1 MDWPRIEA
9 IVYGE
14 ETAPRDVMGPR
25 IRNLNSGLHSGKNSH
40 VLPSRWIIKEI
51 VWDMVNGGLLMYGV
65 GKNRSSGQLKRL
77 IHLFGYLWRIIFHL
91 LPDKN

>member
-1 MDWPRIEA
+1 MLFGDMWMRLSP
-9 IVYGE
+9 Y
-14 ETAPRDVMGPR
+14 
-25 IRNLNSGLHSGKNSH
+25 RNLNSGLHSGKNSH